1 MPDLTRHF
9 QLYTAAYVVLAVAC
23 MIAALLEPPTALMMV
38 FKGLPVALLVVVTA
52 RANATVHGRYRF
64 YILLGLVASVAG
76 DVIIEVL
83 FVGGLAAFLLAH
95 VFYLVAM
102 RALPLH
108 PFAVIA
114 GAVLG
119 AGVMALLLPEVP
131 RAMFIPVLVYMG
143 VILLMLVRAWSR
155 LAGNRPAGASWMAA
169 GATLFVISDSLIGLN
184 RWVFDIPLAGAAI
197 LTTYFA
203 AQWLICRSALSP
215 HTSAARTF

>member
-9 QLYTAAYVVLAVAC
+9 KLYTAAYVVLAVAC
-23 MIAALLEPPTALMMV
+23 MIAALLEPPSALMMV
-38 FKGLPVALLVVVTA
+38 FKGLPVALLVFVA
-52 RANATVHGRYRF
+52 AQAHAAAPGQYRF
-64 YILLGLVASVAG
+64 YIQLGLAASVAG

-83 FVGGLAAFLLAH
+83 FVGGLVAFLLAH

-102 RALPLH
+102 RPLPLH

-114 GAVLG
+114 GAVAG
-119 AGVMALLLPEVP
+119 AGLMALLLPEVP
-131 RAMFIPVLVYMG
+131 GAMFIPVLLYMG

-155 LAGNRPAGASWMAA
+155 LAGNNRPAGASWMAA

-203 AQWLICRSALSP
+203 AQWLICRSLLSP
-215 HTSAARTF
+215 DPASRAL